1 MSFLFVLLAALLF
14 VILYAGFKVS
24 WWVSLGVSVAAF
36 VGLRFMRR
44 QRKKHR
50 KLVLDE
56 AALDKRLKDIELDAK
71 RSVLEIQKA
80 AFRMGQFRKEA
91 SRLAKLSKQILNYVQ
106 TDSTALSKS
115 EHFLEYYFPM
125 LRKTM
130 TNYASLSKTMLEPEK
145 RALIE
150 KSTGESLE
158 YLEQIF
164 QKQLTAYHNNQI
176 LELEA
181 QSELLEKTIKLGGAL

>member
-1 MSFLFVLLAALLF
+1 MVFLFALLAAVLF
-14 VILYAGFKVS
+14 TILSVGFKFS
-24 WWVSLGVSVAAF
+24 WWISLGVSVAAF
-36 VGLRFMRR
+36 AGLQFMRC
-44 QRKKHR
+44 QRKKRR

-56 AALDKRLKDIELDAK
+56 AALNKRLKDIELYAK
-71 RSVLEIQKA
+71 RSVLEIQRA
-80 AFRMGQFRKEA
+80 AFRMGRFRKKA

-130 TNYASLSKTMLEPEK
+130 TNYTSLSKTMLEPEK